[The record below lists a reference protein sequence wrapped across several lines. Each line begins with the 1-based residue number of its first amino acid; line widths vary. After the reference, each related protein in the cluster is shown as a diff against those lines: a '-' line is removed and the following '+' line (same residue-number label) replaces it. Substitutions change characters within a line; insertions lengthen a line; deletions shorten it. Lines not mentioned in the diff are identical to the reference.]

1 MKILGLI
8 TVITFLLLLVGCEL
22 LPLALETAQ
31 AADGCDMP
39 VEGTAVRLT
48 GAEYATSV
56 GQPWG
61 LVTQRQNGRFV
72 IWAPGY
78 ALAGGEIIV
87 DDCAAWEVLAARDAE

>member
-1 MKILGLI
+1 MKIRILGLI
-8 TVITFLLLLVGCEL
+8 TVIVFVALGCGLLGL
-22 LPLALETAQ
+22 TA
-31 AADGCDMP
+31 AADSADGCDMP
-39 VEGTAVRLT
+39 AEGLAVRLT

-87 DDCAAWEVLAARDAE
+87 DDCAAWEVLEARDAE